1 MSTGAYGQT
10 IPSRVTS
17 NDIDIFYAYH
27 ESRTSD
33 SVENSVFKKLP
44 SSILSDVLYD
54 SEGNSTDNIL
64 EGLYNLR
71 LPLEYFNRKGFY
83 TVYIKPKEIPAVI
96 ADVSSLTSF
105 PNVRGIVI
113 DSNDSSIN
121 DESFKNKIHDNNALV
136 GYRIIFLNDN
146 GTRENYYRLV
156 TSNNRCEPV
165 VQSSNES
172 GNKSYTYRY
181 NETSSLSFLT
191 LTPSVAPSFKSS
203 SAPFIGKP
211 SQRIL
216 FVNTLFEP
224 VMLDIEMTD
233 HDIDTLSNMIEG
245 SQLRDL
251 DNGLVTTFD
260 DNGNIIH
267 QSEHYTLKDPA
278 TGTPVYE
285 VKKKKTSD
293 IDYSQTLEDKLQ

>member
-10 IPSRVTS
+10 IPSRIKNSDV
-17 NDIDIFYAYH
+17 DIYYAYH
-27 ESRTSD
+27 ETRTSD
-33 SVENSVFKKLP
+33 SVENAVFKKLP
-44 SSILSDVLYD
+44 SSILTDVLYD
-54 SEGNSTDNIL
+54 GENDSVDNVL
-64 EGLYNLR
+64 EGLYNLK

-83 TVYIKPKEIPAVI
+83 TVYIKPREIPAVI

-113 DSNDSSIN
+113 DSNDTSI
-121 DESFKNKIHDNNALV
+121 DEDFRNKIHDNNALV

-146 GTRENYYRLV
+146 GNREDYYRLV

-191 LTPSVAPSFKSS
+191 LTPSVAPSFKST

-211 SQRIL
+211 TQRIL

-224 VMLDIEMTD
+224 IMIDIEMTE
-233 HDIDTLSNMIEG
+233 HDIDTLSYMLEG

-260 DNGNIIH
+260 DNNQIVH
-267 QSEHYTLKDPA
+267 QSEHYTLKDPS
-278 TGTPVYE
+278 TGVPVYE
-285 VKKKKTSD
+285 VKKNKTSD

>member
-1 MSTGAYGQT
+1 MSSTGAYGTT
-10 IPSRVTS
+10 IPSKIRNS
-17 NDIDIFYAYH
+17 DIDIFYAYH
-27 ESRTSD
+27 ETRTSD
-33 SVENSVFKKLP
+33 SVDNAVFKKLP
-44 SSILSDVLYD
+44 SSILTDVLYD
-54 SEGNSTDNIL
+54 SDGESIDNVL
-64 EGLYNLR
+64 EGLYNLK

-113 DSNDSSIN
+113 DSKQITDSDFSQ
-121 DESFKNKIHDNNALV
+121 KVRDNNALV
-136 GYRIIFLNDN
+136 GYRIIFINDN

-156 TSNNRCEPV
+156 TSNNKCEPV
-165 VQSSNES
+165 VESSNES

-181 NETSSLSFLT
+181 NESSTLSFLT
-191 LTPSVAPSFKSS
+191 LTPSIAPSFKST

-211 SQRIL
+211 TQRIL

-224 VMLDIEMTD
+224 IMLDIEMTE
-233 HDIDTLSNMIEG
+233 HDIDTVSNMLEG

-251 DNGLVTTFD
+251 DNGLVTTYND
-260 DNGNIIH
+260 DNQIVH

-278 TGTPVYE
+278 TGNPVYE
-285 VKKKKTSD
+285 VKKNKEND
-293 IDYSQTLEDKLQ
+293 IDFSQTLQDKI